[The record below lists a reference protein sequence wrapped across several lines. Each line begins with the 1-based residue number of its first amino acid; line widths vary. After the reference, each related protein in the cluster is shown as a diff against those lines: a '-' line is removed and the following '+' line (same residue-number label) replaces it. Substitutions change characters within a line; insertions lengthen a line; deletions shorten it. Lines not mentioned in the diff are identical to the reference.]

1 MGIDGHNG
9 RHFTWTKQKY
19 AIIVNRVNFNSR
31 LAIMW
36 PSSQVDAKDCIAV
49 KDKRNPTQPLHRN
62 LSLLQTLSL
71 LSPAPTHNTEQSV
84 FTVVEMFLMLVYC
97 VVLRQSEAEKTA
109 GIIIITYIPSST
121 TPLLFD
127 SVSPFISQHLKQSNN
142 NTKMYLF
149 LCIVTQMFL
158 KNRMR

>member
-1 MGIDGHNG
+1 MHVISPEP
-9 RHFTWTKQKY
+9 
-19 AIIVNRVNFNSR
+19 NRNTSLLLTEFNFNSR

-36 PSSQVDAKDCIAV
+36 PYSQVDTKDCIAA

-62 LSLLQTLSL
+62 LLLLQTLSL
-71 LSPAPTHNTEQSV
+71 LSPALMHDTEQSV

-97 VVLRQSEAEKTA
+97 VFLRQSEAEKTA
-109 GIIIITYIPSST
+109 GIIIITYIPSFA
-121 TPLLFD
+121 TPLLFN
-127 SVSPFISQHLKQSNN
+127 SASPFISQQSD